1 MGNLKDNSSAQTEQ
15 AEKRV
20 FDPDG
25 DGPQVT
31 MKIRYIPHLTSRKH
45 CIEWGLQL
53 SICTWQAPHQ
63 ETHMR
68 VSSKHLSLASVV
80 FKQMLQGKF
89 WESATLQSTGC
100 VEIPLP
106 DNNPEALA
114 ILLNI
119 CHVQMSNVPRTVSQR
134 TMAQIACLVNKY
146 YFHEVILPF
155 LDVWVDSMKPDNIG
169 CLTSSALVELM
180 AIYCCFNR
188 PDELRGITQE
198 AIVSLYAINKQREGT
213 ILLISTLV
221 QERLKKYTKPQ
232 LLFNSRPKVICDFD
246 CDCAQLGALVK
257 VLTSLTFLELL
268 MSLFI
273 GYSINRLSH
282 GLKNMKVPWCH
293 YRASQGHL
301 PGAFESAITELEGKI
316 TPPHLNI
323 SDSS

>member
-1 MGNLKDNSSAQTEQ
+1 MGNLKDDSSAQTEQ

-25 DGPQVT
+25 DVILIIPQAG
-31 MKIRYIPHLTSRKH
+31 TSSDY
-45 CIEWGLQL
+45 EN
-53 SICTWQAPHQ
+53 QAPHQ

-146 YFHEVILPF
+146 YFHEVVLPF

-198 AIVSLYAINKQREGT
+198 AIVSLCTNLEVTDLPIPSSYIDK
-213 ILLISTLV
+213 S
-221 QERLKKYTKPQ
+221 KPVAG
-232 LLFNSRPKVICDFD
+232 PD
-246 CDCAQLGALVK
+246 LG
-257 VLTSLTFLELL
+257 
-268 MSLFI
+268 
-273 GYSINRLSH
+273 
-282 GLKNMKVPWCH
+282 CC
-293 YRASQGHL
+293 
-301 PGAFESAITELEGKI
+301 
-316 TPPHLNI
+316 
-323 SDSS
+323 

>member
-31 MKIRYIPHLTSRKH
+31 MKIRYILHLTSRKH

-63 ETHMR
+63 ETHMQ

-89 WESATLQSTGC
+89 QESATLQSTGC
-100 VEIPLP
+100 VKIPLP

-155 LDVWVDSMKPDNIG
+155 LDVWVNSMKPDNIG

-198 AIVSLYAINKQREGT
+198 AIVSLSEGRDH
-213 ILLISTLV
+213 IIDITLV
-221 QERLKKYTKPQ
+221 QERLKKYTKLQ
-232 LLFNSRPKVICDFD
+232 LLFNSRLKVICDFD

-301 PGAFESAITELEGKI
+301 PDAFESAITELEGKI